1 MRIKQREDVSRLIK
15 GACAVRGLTG
25 KELAERMGISAPS
38 LSRMVN
44 SSNISLHTLLS
55 MASAMGAELV
65 LDFVTEEERA
75 AAAHGPG
82 RTT

>member
-1 MRIKQREDVSRLIK
+1 MRTKQREDVSRLIK

-25 KELAERMGISAPS
+25 KELAERMRISAPS

-44 SSNISLHTLLS
+44 SSNISLHTLLA

-65 LDFVTEEERA
+65 LDFVTDDEERA

-82 RTT
+82 KS

>member
-15 GACAVRGLTG
+15 GACAVRGITG
-25 KELAERMGISAPS
+25 KELAERMHISAPS

-44 SSNISLHTLLS
+44 SSNISLNTLLT

-65 LDFVTEEERA
+65 LDFVTEEESG
-75 AAAHGPG
+75 AAAHDSGKP
-82 RTT
+82 

>member
-15 GACAVRGLTG
+15 GACAVRGITG
-25 KELAERMGISAPS
+25 KELAERMRISAPS

-44 SSNISLHTLLS
+44 SSNISLHTLLA

-65 LDFVTEEERA
+65 LDFVTDEERA

-82 RTT
+82 KP

>member
-25 KELAERMGISAPS
+25 KELAERMRISAPS

-44 SSNISLHTLLS
+44 SSNISLHTLLA

-65 LDFVTEEERA
+65 LDFVTDDEERA

-82 RTT
+82 KS